1 MDSLAKQFEQYKDEK
16 PDEWTIAW
24 WRAEFAKVVQGY
36 RGATHAINL
45 ANAGLV
51 DAREQVEALRAECEA
66 LKRQAEADRAK
77 IGELSARV
85 DKIAAF
91 ANELRLEREAAK
103 KGKAP

>member
-1 MDSLAKQFEQYKDEK
+1 MQKLADEFEAHANER
-16 PDEWTIAW
+16 PDKWTLAW
-24 WRAEFAKVVQGY
+24 WHEQFAKVVQGY

-51 DAREQVEALRAECEA
+51 DAREQVESLTAKCAALE
-66 LKRQAEADRAK
+66 KQAEADRAK

-91 ANELRLEREAAK
+91 ANELREAK
-103 KGKAP
+103 KGK

>member
-1 MDSLAKQFEQYKDEK
+1 MQKLAEEFAKHKAEI
-16 PDEWTIAW
+16 PDKWTLAW
-24 WRAEFAKVVQGY
+24 WHEQFSKVVQGY

-51 DAREQVEALRAECEA
+51 DAREQVEALSAKCAA
-66 LKRQAEADRAK
+66 LERQAEEDRAK

-91 ANELRLEREAAK
+91 ANALKAEREAK
-103 KGKAP
+103 KGK

>member
-1 MDSLAKQFEQYKDEK
+1 MESLAKEYEKHKDER
-16 PDEWTIAW
+16 PDKWTLAW
-24 WRAEFAKVVQGY
+24 WNEQFREVVAGY

-51 DAREQVEALRAECEA
+51 DAREQVEALRSKCATLE
-66 LKRQAEADRAK
+66 KQAEADRAK

-91 ANELRLEREAAK
+91 ATELKTEREAK
-103 KGKAP
+103 KGK

>member
-1 MDSLAKQFEQYKDEK
+1 MDAIGKEFEKHLSEK
-16 PDEWTIAW
+16 PDQWTIAW

-51 DAREQVEALRAECEA
+51 DAREQVESLTAKCASLE
-66 LKRQAEADRAK
+66 KQAEADRAK

-91 ANELRLEREAAK
+91 ANELREAK
-103 KGKAP
+103 KGK